1 MAWKIGVVSIVL
13 TMVSEDKSEV
23 DFEALGGYHKMR
35 RVGDVN

>member
-1 MAWKIGVVSIVL
+1 MVSAASSV
-13 TMVSEDKSEV
+13 VSEDTSGV